1 MIGEGEEVEFFF
13 RVLLTDSASCTED
26 MAVCTQPCPAL
37 CDPTDCSPP
46 GSSVPGISQAR
57 ILEWVAIPSPGDLT
71 DLETEPQTPTLHAED
86 LLNQKKLKRKR
97 SCRLDLLIRE
107 G

>member
-46 GSSVPGISQAR
+46 GSSVPGISQGR
-57 ILEWVAIPSPGDLT
+57 ILEWIAICPLPGDL
-71 DLETEPQTPTLHAED
+71 LYVVIKPAPPALAVGFFYH
-86 LLNQKKLKRKR
+86 
-97 SCRLDLLIRE
+97 
-107 G
+107 

>member
-1 MIGEGEEVEFFF
+1 MKGIWFIHILINVQARKEHT
-13 RVLLTDSASCTED
+13 LTRSWVYSC
-26 MAVCTQPCPAL
+26 AVCNPV
-37 CDPTDCSPP
+37 DCGLLGP
-46 GSSVPGISQAR
+46 SVHGITQAR